1 MTIQTTFLTGHTVG
15 GTIEISGVGLHTGT
29 HTKIKIAAAT
39 SSEGRY
45 FVRTDLPEKPCIP
58 AFVEFVRSSTLSV
71 ELAKGD
77 ASVRT
82 VEHLLAAC
90 VAMGVD
96 SVRIEVDG
104 PELPLLDGSAQLWVE
119 AISGV
124 GVIGVSGSLKG
135 EYSALDLSSRD
146 ESVCKLSSP
155 LFVQEGDAF
164 VAALPSEVIRF
175 SYGIEFESAAIGK
188 QWHSWTPATESFSA
202 EIAPARTFTLARYV
216 EQMRLAGLIKG
227 GSLDCALVCDDT
239 GWLNPPLRFANEPV
253 RHKILDL
260 VGDLSLLG
268 KIPCAHYVAYKASHK
283 LHVQLA
289 RLVAANSGN

>member
-1 MTIQTTFLTGHTVG
+1 MTIKTISLTGHTVG

-45 FVRTDLPEKPCIP
+45 FVRTDLPNKPCIP
-58 AFVEFVRSSTLSV
+58 ALVEFVRSSTLSV

-96 SVRIEVDG
+96 NVRIEVDG
-104 PELPLLDGSAQLWVE
+104 PELPLLDGSAQFWVE

-124 GVIGVSGSLKG
+124 GVIAVSGSLKS
-135 EYSALDLSSRD
+135 EVFS
-146 ESVCKLSSP
+146 ESKLLSP

-164 VAALPSEVIRF
+164 VAALPSEETRF

-188 QWHSWTPATESFSA
+188 QWHTWTPATESFSA

-216 EQMRLAGLIKG
+216 EQMRQAGLIKG

-239 GWLNPPLRFANEPV
+239 DWLNPPLRFPNEPV

-289 RLVAANSGN
+289 RLLAGNPGY